1 MIRLTDAESENLS
14 IAFTS
19 VEASMQVNMAEAR
32 GREIEH
38 RRERLLRG
46 LSAVTFLICF
56 QAYMVA
62 PLVTAPGHLCWG
74 AVSVENT
81 QG

>member
-1 MIRLTDAESENLS
+1 
-14 IAFTS
+14 
-19 VEASMQVNMAEAR
+19 MQVNMAEAR

-38 RRERLLRG
+38 RPERLLRG

-56 QAYMVA
+56 QAYMVVA
-62 PLVTAPGHLCWG
+62 PLVTVLVTYAGG